1 MNTDIT
7 PKVGE
12 LFGADI
18 PDVAI
23 PKRRGRRPKVK
34 EWENRPPLTK
44 EKMRTLLH
52 GLKEIESSTGI
63 KYVELRIT
71 HKMIIGVRQ
80 SSGKEFTINTD
91 QLYDAYTR
99 CLQFTS
105 PEVKKIIFMGH
116 SPAVAILRWLKT
128 EQNKHAETEESLE
141 ADSKKYRR
149 MP

>member
-1 MNTDIT
+1 M
-7 PKVGE
+7 
-12 LFGADI
+12 FGADI
-18 PDVAI
+18 PDVVI

-128 EQNKHAETEESLE
+128 EQNKQAETGESLE
-141 ADSKKYRR
+141 ADSKKCRR